1 MTEHIHF
8 GHILMKYMNGS
19 VWFAKKWMRLLMLI
33 VVFFIPRLTFS
44 QIQHQLKWNAL
55 PSIPDKEGF
64 AGMFAGVSDEYLIC
78 MGGANFPDG
87 MPWKG
92 GKKVWYDDIFVLSKK
107 DQTWRPVNKKLPR
120 PLAYGVSVTYR
131 NKIILVG
138 GNNSEGY
145 YSDVY
150 SVEYSRGEI
159 QIDTLPSLP
168 CPIANMTG
176 ALVGNTIFIAGGDTS
191 FTGIPV
197 RVFLALDLLNGSA
210 TRKWITLEPW
220 PGPPRIQA
228 VSASLRDHYFIFS
241 GINLLRT
248 PEAGNERIVLK
259 DAYQFIP
266 AFNGSTVTGG
276 KWTIL
281 PEMPRGVAAGA
292 SPAPVFGTDHVL
304 FPGGL
309 DSATAAY
316 PDPSTFPGFV
326 TDLLCYNAESNTWL
340 NMGNLPGKSTR
351 VTLPAVK
358 WDHQW
363 ILLNGETAPGKR
375 SPEVFTL
382 SKNLQ
387 FGWVNWIALFLYF
400 TVVLW
405 IGFMFSRKGHTSQDF
420 FTAGGQI
427 PSWAAGLSIF
437 GSQISAI
444 TFMATPAIVFATD
457 WSLAIGSVMIL
468 AVVPIV
474 IKFYVPFFR
483 RLNVVSAYEYLEHR
497 FSKNVRTLGSISF
510 ILFQLGRMGIV
521 LFLPSVAIAS
531 ITGMNIYACIAVIG
545 VVCTVY
551 TFLGGIEAVIW
562 TDVLQVIILMGG
574 AVLCLFIAAANIDG
588 GFGAVIH
595 QGLKDGKFTLFHTGW
610 SPDRLVLWVAI
621 VGFFFL
627 NIIPY
632 TSDQTIV
639 QKYLTVKDEEATRK
653 SLWTNSLLSLLTI
666 PVFFGLGTILFIFY
680 KSNPAKIP
688 SEEIGQ
694 ILPDFIVQELPI
706 GLAGLVIAGIFAA
719 SQSALSSSLNS
730 IATSYIS
737 DIYCRF
743 YPEISDRS
751 KLKLAKQITI
761 LMGMLGM
768 AIAAAIA
775 ILNIEFI
782 FDLFQEVL
790 GIVAGSLAGVFILGI
805 FTKRANSYGVF
816 MGIIVSVFV
825 VFIMKSRTGISLY
838 LYGAISVV
846 TCVVVGYIT
855 STLFPKGKKN
865 LQGLTYWTLKKGNR
879 K

>member
-1 MTEHIHF
+1 MSGYVLFT
-8 GHILMKYMNGS
+8 
-19 VWFAKKWMRLLMLI
+19 KKMMRLLMLTVI
-33 VVFFIPRLTFS
+33 FFIPRSIFS
-44 QIQHQLKWNAL
+44 QIPHQLKWEEL

-64 AGMFAGVSDEYLIC
+64 AGMFAGVSHEHLIG
-78 MGGANFPDG
+78 MGGANFPDQ
-87 MPWKG
+87 MPWEG
-92 GKKVWYDDIFVLSKK
+92 GQKVWYDHIFVLSKK
-107 DQTWRPVNKKLPR
+107 DSAWRRVNKKLPR
-120 PLAYGVSVTYR
+120 PLAYGVSVTYH

-145 YSDVY
+145 YSNVY
-150 SVEYSRGEI
+150 SVEYNKGEI

-168 CPIANMTG
+168 YPMANMTG
-176 ALVGNTIFIAGGDTS
+176 TLVGNMIFIAGGDTS
-191 FTGIPV
+191 FTGMPI
-197 RVFLALDLLNGSA
+197 RVFLALDLLSSPPKQ
-210 TRKWITLEPW
+210 KWTTLEPW
-220 PGPPRIQA
+220 PGSPRIQA
-228 VSASLRDHYFIFS
+228 VSASLHDHYFIFS
-241 GINLLRT
+241 GINVVKSSEGSNR
-248 PEAGNERIVLK
+248 RIILK

-266 AFNGSTVTGG
+266 AFDGSTVAGG
-276 KWTIL
+276 KWVL
-281 PEMPRGVAAGA
+281 LSEMPRGVTAGA
-292 SPAPVFGTDHVL
+292 NPAPTFGMNHIL

-309 DSATAAY
+309 DSAAAAY
-316 PDPSTFPGFV
+316 NDPSKFPGFV
-326 TDLLCYNAESNTWL
+326 TGLLCYNVESDTWL
-340 NMGNLPGKSTR
+340 NLGNLPEKSTR

-358 WDHQW
+358 WDQQW
-363 ILLNGETAPGKR
+363 ILLNGETGPGKR
-375 SPEVFTL
+375 SPKVYTL

-387 FGWVNWIALFLYF
+387 LGWVNWGALFLYF

-405 IGFMFSRKGHTSQDF
+405 IGFKFSKKGHTSRDF
-420 FTAGGQI
+420 FTASGQI
-427 PSWAAGLSIF
+427 PPWAAGMSIF

-497 FSKNVRTLGSISF
+497 FSKNVRVLGSIAF

-531 ITGMNIYACIAVIG
+531 ITGMNIYACIAVTG

-574 AVLCLFIAAANIDG
+574 AVLCLFIAAANING
-588 GFGAVIH
+588 GFDTVLR
-595 QGLKDGKFTLFHTGW
+595 QGLQDGKFTLFHAGW
-610 SPDRLVLWVAI
+610 EPDKLVLWVAI

-639 QKYLTVKDEEATRK
+639 QKYLTVKDEEATKK

-680 KSNPAKIP
+680 KNNPAKIP

-694 ILPDFIVQELPI
+694 ILPYFIVQELPI

-737 DIYCRF
+737 DIHCRF
-743 YPEISDRS
+743 YPKISDRS

-775 ILNIEFI
+775 MLNIEFI

-805 FTKRANSYGVF
+805 FTKRANSYGVL
-816 MGIIVSVFV
+816 MGIITSVFV
-825 VFIMKSRTGISLY
+825 VFIMKNNTAISLY
-838 LYGAISVV
+838 LYGAISVI
-846 TCVVVGYIT
+846 TCVIVGYIT
-855 STLFPKGKKN
+855 SILAPQGKKN
-865 LQGLTYWTLKKGNR
+865 LQGLTYGTLKKENR